1 MDGTAR
7 EGGRWQV
14 RKGEAIGVREQD
26 TASNTVSVMRLDAWR
41 PGRSWRRVKY
51 SGCPFFLSCS
61 DASRP

>member
-51 SGCPFFLSCS
+51 SGCPFF
-61 DASRP
+61 